1 MNRIMR
7 KMFES
12 ETSAGILLL
21 IATIFALL
29 FQNLNFLHNIYHKFL
44 EIPFMIGIWDFSLN
58 KPLEWWV
65 NDFLMAI
72 FFFGIGLELKRE
84 MIEGELK
91 HPSQVMLPSIAAVG
105 GVITPAFI
113 YSVINWGDSFAM
125 RGWAIPTATD
135 IAFAVGVLALLGK
148 RVPTSLKIFILT
160 LAIMDDLCA
169 IVIIALFY
177 GSNLQFLYFGLA
189 GITIVLMFILNR
201 LDVDKKW
208 IFIVLSLFLWV
219 FVLNSGVHATIAGVI
234 AGFLIPIYNKKSD
247 ISMLKFFENFLRI
260 PVNFMILP
268 LFAFV
273 NAGVDIRE
281 MLVSELFMPV
291 ALGISC
297 GLFFGKQIGVFLFS
311 FVMIKLKLANMPK
324 DGNWIQLYGISIL
337 CGIGFTMALFVDN
350 LAFVDDPNK
359 YFHVDKLSILI
370 GSLISGIVGYI
381 FLRIF
386 GNKIQKY

>member
-1 MNRIMR
+1 MNRMMR

-29 FQNLNFLHNIYHKFL
+29 FQNLDFLHKIYHEFL
-44 EIPFMIGIWDFSLN
+44 EIPFMIGISKFSLN

-72 FFFGIGLELKRE
+72 FFFSIGLELKRE
-84 MIEGELK
+84 MIEGELR
-91 HPSQVMLPSIAAVG
+91 HPSQVMLPSVAALG
-105 GVITPAFI
+105 GVLTPALI
-113 YSVINWGDSFAM
+113 YSIINWGDSFAM
-125 RGWAIPTATD
+125 KGWAIPTATD

-148 RVPTSLKIFILT
+148 KVPSSLKIFILT

-177 GSNLQFLYFGLA
+177 GSNLQILYFALA
-189 GITIVLMFILNR
+189 GATIAIMFILNR

-208 IFIVLSLFLWV
+208 IFIVLSLLLWI

-260 PVNFMILP
+260 PVNFAILP

-273 NAGVDIRE
+273 NAGVDVRG
-281 MLVSELFMPV
+281 MPASELFTPV

-297 GLFFGKQIGVFLFS
+297 GLFFGKQIGIFLFS
-311 FVMIKLKLANMPK
+311 FVLIKLKFADMPTNS
-324 DGNWIQLYGISIL
+324 NWLQLYGISIL

-350 LAFVDDPNK
+350 LAFVADSNR
-359 YFHVDKLSILI
+359 YMHVDKLSILI
-370 GSLISGIVGYI
+370 GSLISGVVGYF
-381 FLRIF
+381 FLKVV
-386 GNKIQKY
+386 GKKVNS